1 MPEQNPPADDSVNPL
16 FNKMDALMARHRHG
30 AAPQQDDIPVLTEV
44 ARAPQPVSDDDIPAL
59 TEVVELDLAD
69 KIAHLERE
77 WVHDHREPDISHLDA
92 EIPLVAS
99 KAKPSLDIEP
109 LPFRPNP
116 ARAEAQANAPVPAEP
131 AVAPAEQAKPATAPA
146 SPTRPETAARWPRIE
161 TPSPKSSAPSFTIPS
176 APTATA
182 ANHSAPQF
190 LDLPLLDLTALNEP
204 PRELLDLPELAIH
217 TPRDPEAL
225 VEPEFIATDL
235 VLPLDELPTLS
246 VAEPVTIGDFQQ
258 VLAQTSAAAAEIPQ
272 LDLDALLQP
281 LDSNP
286 ELQDDT
292 TLSVADTEIA
302 LAPEQSEVIEVAP
315 PATLTEPPVVSSL
328 HAEPLHAEPLHAE
341 PQPSAAQPDLVSS
354 SDFSLPATSNLA
366 SELAPT
372 LVTED
377 ELSISLGDEIHLT
390 IADLAPAAPVLT
402 EWAAPALEAKALSL
416 NDTPLEQNSTNTG
429 MVAGL
434 ASKPAASAG
443 AETPDAL
450 ADGTHR
456 IASPLAA
463 PEQPAAS
470 AAGAMEWAAVPDLP
484 PAASVSFETSKT
496 PQPNTTPSSA
506 SLHWDDEE
514 ELVLY
519 AAPAAPQAHI
529 DLDASEPSLSFI
541 EPAMRPPAAAP
552 TLAEASTEST
562 SSAPLP
568 ATAETASPTPELPPQ
583 TLATAGSAP
592 EPQPVGHDTP
602 ASIATAALPDEPSEA
617 IPPTLNQHAIDDI
630 TAMVGAQLAIDIAS
644 EVEQLAKQHFSTL
657 MNQLYE
663 ETLRKLTT
671 QISLDLE
678 AQLAPRIS
686 ELVQAE
692 LRSKGLL

>member
-99 KAKPSLDIEP
+99 KAKPPLDIEP

-131 AVAPAEQAKPATAPA
+131 AVVPAVQVKPANAPA
-146 SPTRPETAARWPRIE
+146 SQTRPETAARWPRID

-176 APTATA
+176 ASTA
-182 ANHSAPQF
+182 AATPNHSAPQF

-281 LDSNP
+281 LDNNS

-292 TLSVADTEIA
+292 TLSVADAEIA
-302 LAPEQSEVIEVAP
+302 LAPEQSEVIEIAP
-315 PATLTEPPVVSSL
+315 PAILTEPPAAS
-328 HAEPLHAEPLHAE
+328 PLHAEPLRAE
-341 PQPSAAQPDLVSS
+341 PQPNAAQPDLASS

-366 SELAPT
+366 SEPIPT
-372 LVTED
+372 LATED

-402 EWAAPALEAKALSL
+402 EWAVPALEATALSL
-416 NDTPLEQNSTNTG
+416 NDAPLEQTVTNTG
-429 MVAGL
+429 MIAGL
-434 ASKPAASAG
+434 ASTPAASAG
-443 AETPDAL
+443 AETPDAI

-484 PAASVSFETSKT
+484 PAATVSFEASKS

-541 EPAMRPPAAAP
+541 EPAVRPLAAAP
-552 TLAEASTEST
+552 ALAEASTEST
-562 SSAPLP
+562 TSAPLP

-583 TLATAGSAP
+583 TLAAAGSAP

-602 ASIATAALPDEPSEA
+602 ASIATAALPDEPSKA
-617 IPPTLNQHAIDDI
+617 IPPTLNQHAVDDI

>member
-131 AVAPAEQAKPATAPA
+131 AVAPAVQVKPATAPA
-146 SPTRPETAARWPRIE
+146 SPTRPETAARWPRID
-161 TPSPKSSAPSFTIPS
+161 TPSPKSSAPSLTIPS
-176 APTATA
+176 APTAAA
-182 ANHSAPQF
+182 ANNSAPQF

-235 VLPLDELPTLS
+235 VLPLDELPILS

-292 TLSVADTEIA
+292 TPSVADAEIA
-302 LAPEQSEVIEVAP
+302 LAPEQSEVIEIAP
-315 PATLTEPPVVSSL
+315 PATLTEPPAVS
-328 HAEPLHAEPLHAE
+328 PLHAEPLHAA

-366 SELAPT
+366 SEPT
-372 LVTED
+372 LATED
-377 ELSISLGDEIHLT
+377 DLSISLGDEIHLT

-402 EWAAPALEAKALSL
+402 EWAAPALEATALSL
-416 NDTPLEQNSTNTG
+416 NDTPLEQTITNTG

-434 ASKPAASAG
+434 ASTPAPSAG
-443 AETPDAL
+443 VETPDAL

-463 PEQPAAS
+463 PEQPTAS

-484 PAASVSFETSKT
+484 PAASFEASKT
-496 PQPNTTPSSA
+496 AQPNTTPSSA

-541 EPAMRPPAAAP
+541 EPAVRPLAISS
-552 TLAEASTEST
+552 TLAEASSEST
-562 SSAPLP
+562 TSAQLP
-568 ATAETASPTPELPPQ
+568 GAAETASP
-583 TLATAGSAP
+583 AP
-592 EPQPVGHDTP
+592 EQRPETIAAADDITDLQPLEHDTP